1 MKAAPFHSRA
11 SALLIV
17 LWALLLLSA
26 ATFAWAVW
34 IQQRIVAHG
43 EEGRAVEARV
53 MARSGMTL
61 ALHPQVTRLTPLP
74 PEEIVPGA
82 GYEVRVGVEGGKLNI
97 NWLIRGEEPLK
108 LALFKNWLT
117 HRGLKLHEIE
127 VFMDCLLDY
136 IDADNVKRL
145 NGAED
150 DGDYHPA
157 NRELISVE
165 ELVKV
170 RGTGPLTSQP
180 GWQDE
185 LTIYSMGPI
194 DLGAADHEI
203 LTLLP
208 GLGEGRIQR
217 FLQMRA
223 GQDGIDGTLDDMIF
237 PNLDA
242 IGQVLGLSAAQMQ
255 VLQPLISYQDPT
267 MNIQSIGHS
276 GETKRKIEVIV
287 RKGSAQPQIL
297 SWRE

>member
-1 MKAAPFHSRA
+1 MKAAPLPSRA

-82 GYEVRVGVEGGKLNI
+82 GYEVRVRGEGGKLNI
-97 NWLIRGEEPLK
+97 NWLMRGEEPLK

-117 HRGLKLHEIE
+117 RRGLKLHEIE

-170 RGTGPLTSQP
+170 RGTEPLTRQP

-194 DLGAADHEI
+194 DLAAADREV
-203 LTLLP
+203 LSLLP

-223 GQDGIDGTLDDMIF
+223 GPDGIDGTQDDMIF
-237 PNLDA
+237 SGLDA
-242 IGQVLGLSAAQMQ
+242 IGQVLGLSAAQLQ

-276 GETKRKIEVIV
+276 GETKRTIEVVV